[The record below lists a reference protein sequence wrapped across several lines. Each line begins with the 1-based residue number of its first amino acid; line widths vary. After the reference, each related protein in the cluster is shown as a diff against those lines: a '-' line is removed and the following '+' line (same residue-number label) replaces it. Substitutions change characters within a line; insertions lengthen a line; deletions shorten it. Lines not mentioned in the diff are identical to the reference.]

1 MVNLKEREIISPT
14 IEQDEPM
21 DSSVC
26 QTCPTQNVSARKTR
40 ELEAQLKAMTS
51 AHELLMKNK
60 GFILLCGCLIAIVAL
75 YVGDIFIV
83 NLGWKNSANL
93 DSIIELGKTIITLM
107 LGYLFATDKHST

>member
-26 QTCPTQNVSARKTR
+26 QTCPTQNVSARETR

-60 GFILLCGCLIAIVAL
+60 GFTLLCGCLIAIVAL

>member
-1 MVNLKEREIISPT
+1 MKIFWRTKLVNLKEREIISPT

-21 DSSVC
+21 DSSAGEIV
-26 QTCPTQNVSARKTR
+26 
-40 ELEAQLKAMTS
+40 LEQIK
-51 AHELLMKNK
+51 
-60 GFILLCGCLIAIVAL
+60 
-75 YVGDIFIV
+75 GDIFIV